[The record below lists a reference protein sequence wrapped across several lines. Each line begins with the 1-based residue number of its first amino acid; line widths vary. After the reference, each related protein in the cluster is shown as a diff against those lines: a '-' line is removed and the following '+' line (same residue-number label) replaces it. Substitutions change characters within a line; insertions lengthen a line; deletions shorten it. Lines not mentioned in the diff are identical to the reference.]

1 MNFDELPE
9 LELLFDEE
17 SMRLYWTTKE
27 GTTLFIEDMAT
38 KHINNIMRASLDG
51 RINISELT
59 QYRLEI
65 EMSIRRRLN
74 T

>member
-27 GTTLFIEDMAT
+27 SDTIFIEDMET
-38 KHINNIMRASLDG
+38 IHIRNIMRASVDG
-51 RINISELT
+51 RINVSELT
-59 QYRLEI
+59 QHRLEI
-65 EMSIRRRLN
+65 EMSIRRRLD